1 MVYLLLVTNKSNKKG
16 NSNSR
21 QVLSLNISMIIA
33 HKIELVVDYD
43 LILLAPTPQNSQ
55 THSNSTS
62 CLSVF
67 DDFVGLVLKGLTPP
81 PILMIILH

>member
-1 MVYLLLVTNKSNKKG
+1 MIIVYLLLVTNKSNKKG

-43 LILLAPTPQNSQ
+43 LIL
-55 THSNSTS
+55 
-62 CLSVF
+62 
-67 DDFVGLVLKGLTPP
+67 
-81 PILMIILH
+81 